1 MAAPTF
7 RIVDHEQFEGEV
19 ALRLVFRFDLLRS
32 SGQITCSQKRQLIK
46 KLLSVRRN
54 ARNVDIDRAGPN
66 ITN

>member
-32 SGQITCSQKRQLIK
+32 SGQITCS
-46 KLLSVRRN
+46 
-54 ARNVDIDRAGPN
+54 
-66 ITN
+66 